1 MATPYDVHDHSR
13 GLIDLFPGW
22 LHCLPCPGWRK
33 IFGIQRLDRRRLL
46 PNTGFARS
54 ACLCDVASGD
64 FDPGSGFSSPMGSS
78 QADRALDDP
87 NLVIRLRHGRAC
99 LFDALQMVSSGSV
112 MQAILP
118 ARDHLRRQDCLGHV
132 QNLAHGNDL
141 MFDHPMRSC
150 ACKKRL
156 W

>member
-1 MATPYDVHDHSR
+1 MATPYDVHDHGR
-13 GLIDLFPGW
+13 GLIDLFSGW
-22 LHCLPCPGWRK
+22 LYHLSRSRRRK
-33 IFGIQRLDRRRLL
+33 IFRIHRLDRRRLL

-87 NLVIRLRHGRAC
+87 NLAVRLRYGRVC
-99 LFDALQMVSSGSV
+99 VFDALQMVSSGSV

-118 ARDHLRRQDCLGHV
+118 ARDHNADRIVCVTSKILHT
-132 QNLAHGNDL
+132 A
-141 MFDHPMRSC
+141 MI
-150 ACKKRL
+150 
-156 W
+156 